1 MIAETRFH
9 CHDYL
14 FRRPAAPRLPDAAH
28 ERVAQLRV
36 DGALRSGRPPSD
48 LDPDVREPLFTLIHR
63 GMIMES
69 ASDPLPKQ
77 MRAQSSIARGARF
90 DQTAANEPLV
100 ERCGVPANSGD
111 SCRLPVT
118 N

>member
-1 MIAETRFH
+1 
-9 CHDYL
+9 
-14 FRRPAAPRLPDAAH
+14 
-28 ERVAQLRV
+28 
-36 DGALRSGRPPSD
+36 
-48 LDPDVREPLFTLIHR
+48 
-63 GMIMES
+63 MES